1 MKHRSPAA
9 PLLLP
14 MVTFGI
20 YSLVWFVKTKNEI
33 NLVAISKIPT
43 AWLLIVPIV
52 SIWWEWKFA
61 VGVEEATDR
70 GFGKHAAFWLL
81 VLLGGIGAAI
91 VQNALNEGVEL
102 SQHRATPVR
111 ETLTV

>member
-1 MKHRSPAA
+1 
-9 PLLLP
+9 

-43 AWLLIVPIV
+43 AWLFIVPIV

-61 VGVEEATDR
+61 VGVEEATD
-70 GFGKHAAFWLL
+70 GGLGKHVAFWLL

-91 VQNALNEGVEL
+91 VQNALNQALEM
-102 SQHRATPVR
+102 SPHRAMPVR
-111 ETLTV
+111 ETLAV